1 VNRDNPAYP
10 IPASRRRAEAAAANP
25 PPPPTYSQDELRER
39 RRKYLSLVYT
49 GSFSLSAEVEAICE
63 PLARRVAAL
72 PHPAALAEKVDLVGA
87 AAHEVAHVVVGL
99 LAGREADTAQR
110 PPLPEF
116 AADDLKSGSWAGAL
130 IALVEPYT
138 ARLAALLGRA
148 WPPNAAELR
157 GHPSASERIEAAL
170 RTLDRAALDLGRVL
184 DRAEVDGPKL
194 AAAREKLAAHNASV
208 AEQERHRAARAALSN
223 I

>member
-1 VNRDNPAYP
+1 MSEISQNDAGTH
-10 IPASRRRAEAAAANP
+10 EAAEQHEPTLMLVDGHALFHRAFHAFPEDMSTQAGEPTNAIFGFARMLLDALKNIHPDYAAVAFDR
-25 PPPPTYSQDELRER
+25 PTPTFRHLEFDSY
-39 RRKYLSLVYT
+39 K
-49 GSFSLSAEVEAICE
+49 
-63 PLARRVAAL
+63 
-72 PHPAALAEKVDLVGA
+72 
-87 AAHEVAHVVVGL
+87 
-99 LAGREADTAQR
+99 AQR